1 VVDINGVK
9 IVGFDNLP
17 GELPK
22 DASTLF
28 AKNLFNFLSPHVD
41 GESKK
46 LEIDWEDETVK
57 NTLVTKGGSIVSE
70 IVKGV
75 S

>member
-1 VVDINGVK
+1 MQA
-9 IVGFDNLP
+9 LC
-17 GELPK
+17 LQ
-22 DASTLF
+22 
-28 AKNLFNFLSPHVD
+28 KNLLNFLSPHVNS
-41 GESKK
+41 ETKK
-46 LEIDWEDETVK
+46 LELDWEDETVK

>member
-1 VVDINGVK
+1 MTGLITVSDV
-9 IVGFDNLP
+9 
-17 GELPK
+17 
-22 DASTLF
+22 
-28 AKNLFNFLSPHVD
+28 
-41 GESKK
+41 
-46 LEIDWEDETVK
+46 LEDPDWEDETVK